1 MRRHVAAMPSAL
13 LLGEP
18 SCEFLL
24 FPLFLCACYGGL
36 ASEPGMLAYAAAI
49 LLELVLLLLS

>member
-1 MRRHVAAMPSAL
+1 L
-13 LLGEP
+13 LLYVL

-36 ASEPGMLAYAAAI
+36 ASESGMLAYAAAAI
-49 LLELVLLLLS
+49 LLELVLLLLLS